1 MPVKDRMASLRKTI
15 VAEGETQVMS
25 ALIIAT
31 EEEESTDEFLRRVTS
46 VREAITEMEGVVDLI
61 RQLHNLLKVSNSH
74 QDVDR
79 ARLRLLFEK
88 LSKIIEDFS
97 KDLDRAVETVN
108 GFHDEVRKASDKK
121 TAYYRMR
128 KDQTESLK
136 QSLHSV
142 ILRFRKEEV
151 PFLQETQPATEK
163 HLREYN
169 LKPAEGLNA
178 LQVPG
183 RHNATQENDPSTRP
197 LSRVMEI
204 EDVEKGSAA
213 GSMTVT
219 VSLLSK
225 FYLRLASP
233 QEWKKP
239 WLIRSLQQ
247 FSAVYTTCKR
257 ANLVTS
263 RYKMYAK

>member
-219 VSLLSK
+219 EIKERNDDLRLLERAVSQVNALHEHLNFIVHHQVRLLSTDPPK
-225 FYLRLASP
+225 S
-233 QEWKKP
+233 
-239 WLIRSLQQ
+239 
-247 FSAVYTTCKR
+247 
-257 ANLVTS
+257 
-263 RYKMYAK
+263 